1 MGCYQVVLLATQ
13 RPVSSLEL
21 CPRINEKKNCHS
33 ISVSCFLHP
42 VPEAT
47 GVEVEDVDD
56 SVMKTIMATKNVFI
70 FPADKIFALVVADD
84 GEPLTELIAI
94 STPGF
99 CCVLMQSRFNSH
111 SLS

>member
-33 ISVSCFLHP
+33 ISISVSCFLHS

-56 SVMKTIMATKNVFI
+56 SVMKTIMANKKVFI
-70 FPADKIFALVVADD
+70 FTSSD
-84 GEPLTELIAI
+84 
-94 STPGF
+94 S
-99 CCVLMQSRFNSH
+99 C
-111 SLS
+111 

>member
-21 CPRINEKKNCHS
+21 CPQINEKKNCHS
-33 ISVSCFLHP
+33 ISVSCFLHS

-56 SVMKTIMATKNVFI
+56 SVMKTIMAIKNDFI
-70 FPADKIFALVVADD
+70 FPADKIFALVVADAL
-84 GEPLTELIAI
+84 ETLTEL
-94 STPGF
+94 T
-99 CCVLMQSRFNSH
+99 
-111 SLS
+111 SLASVVF